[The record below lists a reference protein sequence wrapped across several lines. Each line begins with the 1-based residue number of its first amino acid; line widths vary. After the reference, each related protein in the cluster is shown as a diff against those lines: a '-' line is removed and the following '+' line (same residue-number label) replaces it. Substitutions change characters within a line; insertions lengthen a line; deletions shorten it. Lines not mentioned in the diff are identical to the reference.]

1 MSDIITKLQSVVWA
15 ERLCRHNEVVLESFG
30 THIDGSV
37 IDGLL
42 VREVISY
49 MAPVVCVVMCG
60 SDPCKNAG

>member
-15 ERLCRHNEVVLESFG
+15 ERLCRHNEVVLEPFR

-42 VREVISY
+42 VREVISS
-49 MAPVVCVVMCG
+49 MVPVVCVVMCG
-60 SDPCKNAG
+60 SNLCKNAG